1 MHYAHKAYGKTAKE
15 AAAPRDL
22 EAMLLLEAAAKLQTV
37 RDRWQNPRQPKPP
50 GLDDA
55 VLYNRKLWT
64 IFIDALIREDNQL
77 PELLRHNLLR
87 LGVYI
92 MAETFSLMTEPKPQ
106 HLESIIKINRGI
118 AAGLRGK
125 V

>member
-37 RDRWQNPRQPKPP
+37 RDAWQNHRLPKPP

-106 HLESIIKINRGI
+106 HLESIISINRGI

-125 V
+125 A

>member
-15 AAAPRDL
+15 AATPRDL
-22 EAMLLLEAAAKLQTV
+22 EAMLLLEAAAKLQLV
-37 RDRWQNPRQPKPP
+37 RDAWQNPRLPKPP

-64 IFIDALIREDNQL
+64 ILIDALIKEDNAL
-77 PELLRHNLLR
+77 PQLLRHNLLR

-92 MAETFSLMTEPKPQ
+92 MAETFSLMTEAKPQ

-125 V
+125 A